1 VSRSSRRHRGRQ
13 DGLRI
18 PRRILPL
25 LIAGVG
31 LLLLGGI
38 VALLGVGSS
47 GGDASGGTP
56 RLVVEQEVFNYGDV
70 ALNTPITTT
79 FVLRNEGDGVLRIL
93 ETPQVEV
100 REGC

>member
-1 VSRSSRRHRGRQ
+1 MSHSPRRRRSRQG
-13 DGLRI
+13 DLRI
-18 PRRILPL
+18 PKRMLPL

-31 LLLLGGI
+31 LLLIGGMI
-38 VALLGVGSS
+38 ALSGAGGS
-47 GGDASGGTP
+47 GDTGGGTP
-56 RLVVEQEVFNYGDV
+56 RLVVEQQVFDYGDV

-93 ETPQVEV
+93 NAPQVEV

>member
-1 VSRSSRRHRGRQ
+1 MSRSPRRRRGRQ

-18 PRRILPL
+18 PKRVLPL
-25 LIAGVG
+25 LIVGTG
-31 LLLLGGI
+31 LLLIGGM
-38 VALLGVGSS
+38 VALLGVG
-47 GGDASGGTP
+47 GGGSVSGGTP
-56 RLVVEQEVFNYGDV
+56 RLVVEQEVFDYGDV

-93 ETPQVEV
+93 NTPQVEV